1 MFTGA
6 FLYVFHILSMIGV
19 DNMWQGILWAFLGT
33 CFTFSVTSLGSLNVY
48 ILKNKLNSNTQ
59 SVFLGFAGG
68 VMIAASI
75 WSLLLPAIDRAEEN
89 GQISWLVATSGFL
102 LGVILLLL
110 LDAWIKK
117 KARNRK
123 FGALDLQSTTG
134 MLLLAITIHNIPEGM
149 AVGLAFAMAAERL
162 EDTNLLTGAI
172 ALAIGIGIQNYPE
185 GAAVALPLFKEGMSR
200 KKAFFIGSMSAIVEP
215 VFGVL
220 AAVMASFISQFM
232 PFLLSFAAGTM
243 IYVVI
248 EELVPEAHAGGKE
261 KTGTIGFIL
270 GFVIMMILDIALG

>member
-89 GQISWLVATSGFL
+89 GQISWLVATGGFL
-102 LGVILLLL
+102 LGVVLLLL

-123 FGALDLQSTTG
+123 FGVLDLQSTTG

-162 EDTNLLTGAI
+162 ENTNLLTGAI

-200 KKAFFIGSMSAIVEP
+200 KKAFLIGSMSAIVEP